1 MPLLSRPKAGSALP
15 VTLAASSTFRTW
27 ASTKAVGTSSF
38 ILENSSR
45 ADFAAAEATRGST
58 TEARKATVLIT
69 GLPDWL
75 KGMGW

>member
-1 MPLLSRPKAGSALP
+1 MVRVPSLSNANQEGWEPCALP
-15 VTLAASSTFRTW
+15 
-27 ASTKAVGTSSF
+27 
-38 ILENSSR
+38 R

-58 TEARKATVLIT
+58 TEAKKATVLIT